1 MIRLCIDLASFNR
14 FITSQLVLDAFWY
27 PLLGELKILLTVF
40 RQVMEELVDQPQV
53 HLRQM
58 LLGLVAIH
66 QLHQSL
72 YIGEVSGLHKLYS

>member
-1 MIRLCIDLASFNR
+1 
-14 FITSQLVLDAFWY
+14 
-27 PLLGELKILLTVF
+27 
-40 RQVMEELVDQPQV
+40 MEELVDQPQV

-72 YIGEVSGLHKLYS
+72 YIGEVSGLHKLYSWSKELRKTDLYVVFFEGLS